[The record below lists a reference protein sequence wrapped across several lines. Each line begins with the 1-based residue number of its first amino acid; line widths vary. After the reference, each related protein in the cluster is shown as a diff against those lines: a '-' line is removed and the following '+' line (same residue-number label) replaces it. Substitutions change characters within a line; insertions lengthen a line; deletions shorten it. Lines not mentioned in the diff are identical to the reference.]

1 MGSGLVRLILIR
13 LAQAVPLLIAVSLIV
28 FVLIYL
34 APGDPVR
41 TLLGNKPATPDATA
55 ILRKRYNLD
64 DPFIVQYL
72 KWLWQVLQGDLGRSI
87 SGNRRVINIIAER
100 FSISVFLA
108 AMSAVIVL
116 GAGIGLGIWAALRS
130 GRWIDRLIVT
140 SSVVGISSPPF
151 VIGLFLLYLFGVILG
166 WFPTF
171 GAGDNF
177 LDRLWHLTLPAIA
190 LAFSVMAIVIK
201 ITRAAMIEAMVKDYV
216 TFARARGLSARRVL
230 LQYVLRNALIPVI
243 TAAGLVI
250 VSLVA
255 GSVYV
260 EVTFSLSGL
269 GTLMVD
275 AVSKRDIPLIQGTTL
290 VFSVFVVSANLVIDI
305 LYTFIDPRIRFEGV
319 RS

>member
-1 MGSGLVRLILIR
+1 MQSNVVRIILIR
-13 LAQAVPLLIAVSLIV
+13 LVQAVPLLIAVSVIV
-28 FVLIYL
+28 FGLIYL

-41 TLLGNKPATPDATA
+41 TLLGAKAMTPGA
-55 ILRKRYNLD
+55 IAFLRERYNLD

-100 FSISVFLA
+100 LSISVFLA

-116 GAGIGLGIWAALRS
+116 GAGIGLGTWAALRR
-130 GRWIDRLIVT
+130 GRWIDRLTVIFGLL
-140 SSVVGISSPPF
+140 GISSPPF
-151 VIGLFLLYLFGVILG
+151 VTGLFLLYLFGVILG

-171 GAGDNF
+171 GAGDRF

-190 LAFSVMAIVIK
+190 LAFSVMAIVMK
-201 ITRAAMIEAMVKDYV
+201 ITRAAMIETMVKDYV

-260 EVTFSLSGL
+260 EVTFALPGL

-275 AVSKRDIPLIQGTTL
+275 AVSKRDIPLIQGATL
-290 VFSVFVVSANLVIDI
+290 VFSLLVVVANLLIDI
-305 LYTFIDPRIRFEGV
+305 LYTLIDPRIRFEGV
-319 RS
+319 KS

>member
-1 MGSGLVRLILIR
+1 MGSGLVRLIFIR
-13 LAQAVPLLIAVSLIV
+13 LAQSVPLLVAVSLIV
-28 FVLIYL
+28 FALIYL

-41 TLLGNKPATPDATA
+41 TLLGAKPVTPEA
-55 ILRKRYNLD
+55 IAVLRARYNLD
-64 DPFIVQYL
+64 DSFIVQYL

-87 SGNRRVINIIAER
+87 SGNRRVINIIAGR
-100 FSISVFLA
+100 LSISVFLA

-116 GAGIGLGIWAALRS
+116 GAGIGLGGWAALRR

-140 SSVVGISSPPF
+140 SGVLGISSPPF
-151 VIGLFLLYLFGVILG
+151 VTGLFLLYLFGVILG

-171 GAGDNF
+171 GAGGNF

-190 LAFSVMAIVIK
+190 LAFSVMAIVMK
-201 ITRAAMIEAMVKDYV
+201 ITRAAMIEAMAKDYV

-260 EVTFSLSGL
+260 EVTFALPGL

-290 VFSVFVVSANLVIDI
+290 VFSLFVVVANLLIDI
-305 LYTFIDPRIRFEGV
+305 LYTFIDPRIRFKGIK
-319 RS
+319 S

>member
-1 MGSGLVRLILIR
+1 
-13 LAQAVPLLIAVSLIV
+13 
-28 FVLIYL
+28 
-34 APGDPVR
+34 
-41 TLLGNKPATPDATA
+41 
-55 ILRKRYNLD
+55 
-64 DPFIVQYL
+64 
-72 KWLWQVLQGDLGRSI
+72 
-87 SGNRRVINIIAER
+87 
-100 FSISVFLA
+100 
-108 AMSAVIVL
+108 
-116 GAGIGLGIWAALRS
+116 
-130 GRWIDRLIVT
+130 
-140 SSVVGISSPPF
+140 PF
-151 VIGLFLLYLFGVILG
+151 VTGLFLLYLFGVILG

-171 GAGDNF
+171 GAGANF

-190 LAFSVMAIVIK
+190 LAFSVMAIVMK

-255 GSVYV
+255 GSIYV
-260 EVTFSLSGL
+260 EVTFALPGL

-290 VFSVFVVSANLVIDI
+290 VFSLFVVVANLLIDI

-319 RS
+319 KS

>member
-13 LAQAVPLLIAVSLIV
+13 LAQAVPLLVAVSLIV

-41 TLLGNKPATPDATA
+41 TLLGAKPVTSDAMA
-55 ILRKRYNLD
+55 ILRERYNLN

-72 KWLWQVLQGDLGRSI
+72 KWLWKVMHGDLGRSI

-100 FSISVFLA
+100 LSISVFLA

-116 GAGIGLGIWAALRS
+116 GAGIGLGAWAALRR
-130 GRWIDRLIVT
+130 GRWIDRLTVT
-140 SSVVGISSPPF
+140 FGVIGISSPPF
-151 VIGLFLLYLFGVILG
+151 VTGLFLLYLFGVILG

-190 LAFSVMAIVIK
+190 LAFSVMAIVMK
-201 ITRAAMIEAMVKDYV
+201 ITRAAMIEAIVKDYV

-255 GSVYV
+255 GSIYV
-260 EVTFSLSGL
+260 EVTFALSGL

-290 VFSVFVVSANLVIDI
+290 VFSLFVVLANLLIDI
-305 LYTFIDPRIRFEGV
+305 SYTFIDPRIRFEGV
-319 RS
+319 KS

>member
-1 MGSGLVRLILIR
+1 MSSGLVRLVLIR

-28 FVLIYL
+28 FALIYL

-41 TLLGNKPATPDATA
+41 TLLGAKPVTPEA
-55 ILRKRYNLD
+55 IAVLRERYNLE
-64 DPFIVQYL
+64 DPFVVQYL

-100 FSISVFLA
+100 LSISVFLA
-108 AMSAVIVL
+108 GMSAVIVL
-116 GAGIGLGIWAALRS
+116 GAGIGLGAWAALRR

-140 SSVVGISSPPF
+140 SGVLGISSPPF
-151 VIGLFLLYLFGVILG
+151 VTGLFLLYLFGVVLG

-243 TAAGLVI
+243 TAAGLVT

-255 GSVYV
+255 GSIYV
-260 EVTFSLSGL
+260 EVTFALPGL
-269 GTLMVD
+269 GTLTVD
-275 AVSKRDIPLIQGTTL
+275 AVSRRDIPLIQGTTL
-290 VFSVFVVSANLVIDI
+290 VFSLFVVVANLLTDI

-319 RS
+319 SS

>member
-1 MGSGLVRLILIR
+1 MGNGLVRLILIR
-13 LAQAVPLLIAVSLIV
+13 LAQAVPLLVAVSLIV
-28 FVLIYL
+28 FALTYL

-41 TLLGNKPATPDATA
+41 TLLGAKPATPEA
-55 ILRKRYNLD
+55 IAALRERYNLD
-64 DPFIVQYL
+64 DPFIEQYL
-72 KWLWQVLQGDLGRSI
+72 KWLWQVLQADLGRSI

-100 FSISVFLA
+100 LSISVFLA
-108 AMSAVIVL
+108 AMSALIVL
-116 GAGIGLGIWAALRS
+116 GAGIGLGAWAALRR

-140 SSVVGISSPPF
+140 SGILGISSPPF
-151 VIGLFLLYLFGVILG
+151 VTGLFLLYLFGVILG

-190 LAFSVMAIVIK
+190 LAFSVMAIVMK
-201 ITRAAMIEAMVKDYV
+201 ITRAAMIEVMAKDYV

-243 TAAGLVI
+243 TASGLVI

-255 GSVYV
+255 GSIYV
-260 EVTFSLSGL
+260 EVTFALPGL
-269 GTLMVD
+269 GTLTVD

-290 VFSVFVVSANLVIDI
+290 VFALFVVVANLLTDI
-305 LYTFIDPRIRFEGV
+305 LYTFVDPRIRFEGV